1 MIDWQSKN
9 IELGK
14 YSGRTS
20 GHVKVHCP
28 ECHDNRK
35 NKADKSLS
43 CDLETGYFRC
53 FHCGFHGYATVI
65 TDEEK
70 EAWMRQQ
77 PWYRDY
83 SKKNAE
89 PKKEYAKPPKP
100 RTGKMD
106 AKTLAWFKG
115 RGISEKTLELMKVT
129 DGIDWMPA
137 SHGHRLPN
145 GGNCRTIHFN
155 YYKDGQLVATKLRSG
170 DKCFRQATAG
180 CEQVL
185 YNLDNIKN
193 TEEVYIVEGEMDA
206 LSLAEIGYTC
216 VVSVP
221 DGGSDR
227 NMHWLVDYYEKYFAD
242 KKTIY
247 ICSDNDTVGS
257 DLCRELQKHFDPGS
271 YVIVTDYG
279 QKPDGTPCK
288 DANDCLMYCGPDTLR
303 KKLDSGRTVRPEGDA
318 DMERL
323 GLDLDDLYANGL
335 PQGVKIGF
343 ANLDPLVRLEKGRL
357 VIITGTPGSG
367 KSQFLDQVAEKMNYH
382 HGWRFSMFS
391 PEMMPLSLHMAML
404 VSKFTGKHFDRESI
418 NPALYQKAK
427 ERVMDAVHFIDPDSY
442 DLDGILAIAKY
453 QVRKYGCDALVL
465 DPWNDL
471 TMNGE
476 GITKTD
482 DINTAL
488 LKILTFTQ
496 QQHIVTFVMAH
507 PSKVARNKDG
517 TVPKISLSDISGSI
531 HFYNRADI
539 GIVLTRHSEEGRDYT
554 ELTVQKMRFANLG
567 KVGDCYFKY
576 QVGVGRF
583 HPYDP
588 ALDTTD
594 WDETNHIEERVVQT
608 AITMPAAAPS
618 EANVQ
623 GFLQQAERADRDR
636 SISESRASSLAM
648 PSDRNVTEGKEPR
661 LDSDDDL
668 SFDNNDETPF

>member
-1 MIDWQSKN
+1 MIDWESKGIDLSN
-9 IELGK
+9 AVSCGDGAK
-14 YSGRTS
+14 KTY
-20 GHVKVHCP
+20 CP
-28 ECHDNRK
+28 WCHDGRK
-35 NKADKSLS
+35 PSHRHQRELLCVLD
-43 CDLETGYFRC
+43 TGWY
-53 FHCGFHGYATVI
+53 HCYNCQREGFATVL

-70 EAWMRQQ
+70 QEWLRQK
-77 PWYRDY
+77 PGYKDY
-83 SKKNAE
+83 KKKKDQE
-89 PKKEYAKPPKP
+89 PPKEYKKP
-100 RTGKMD
+100 RKPKTATIDPDVVKWFKEKRHISEETLVKMGVTSCYDYISPNVSETGK
-106 AKTLAWFKG
+106 G
-115 RGISEKTLELMKVT
+115 YNNNV
-129 DGIDWMPA
+129 
-137 SHGHRLPN
+137 
-145 GGNCRTIHFN
+145 IHFN
-155 YYKDGQLVATKLRSG
+155 YYRGDELVNVK
-170 DKCFRQATAG
+170 FRGPRKEFWIVGGAEKIA
-180 CEQVL
+180 
-185 YNLDNIKN
+185 YNLNGIKN
-193 TEEVYIVEGEMDA
+193 TESCYIVEGEMDA
-206 LSLAEIGYTC
+206 LALAEIGYTN

-221 DGGSDR
+221 VGASDGQ
-227 NMHWLVDYYEKYFAD
+227 MHWLVDYYEEYFAM
-242 KKTIY
+242 KKLVY
-247 ICSDNDTVGS
+247 ICA
-257 DLCRELQKHFDPGS
+257 DLDLAGETLRKNLIKHFDPDQ
-271 YVIVTDYG
+271 YVVIEDYG
-279 QKPDGTPCK
+279 KDPETGARLK
-288 DANDCLMYCGPDTLR
+288 DANDCLIKLGPDALR
-303 KKLDSGRTVRPEGDA
+303 RYLANGRATKPQGDA
-318 DMERL
+318 DMELL
-323 GLDLDDLYANGL
+323 GKDLDDLYANGL

-357 VIITGTPGSG
+357 VILTGTPGSG

-418 NPALYQKAK
+418 NPDLYQKAK

-608 AITMPAAAPS
+608 AITMPAAAAPS

-623 GFLQQAERADRDR
+623 GFLDQAARMEK
-636 SISESRASSLAM
+636 ES
-648 PSDRNVTEGKEPR
+648 KPR
-661 LDSDDDL
+661 LDSDNDL
-668 SFDNNDETPF
+668 PFDNNGETPF

>member
-1 MIDWQSKN
+1 
-9 IELGK
+9 
-14 YSGRTS
+14 
-20 GHVKVHCP
+20 
-28 ECHDNRK
+28 
-35 NKADKSLS
+35 
-43 CDLETGYFRC
+43 
-53 FHCGFHGYATVI
+53 
-65 TDEEK
+65 
-70 EAWMRQQ
+70 MRQQ

-279 QKPDGTPCK
+279 TKPDGTPCK

-303 KKLDSGRTVRPEGDA
+303 KKLDEGRTVRPEGDA

-418 NPALYQKAK
+418 NAALYQKAK

-567 KVGDCYFKY
+567 KVGDTYFKY

-608 AITMPAAAPS
+608 AITMPAAAPAGNP
-618 EANVQ
+618 EANVS
-623 GFLQQAERADRDR
+623 GFLEQAARQERDR

>member
-1 MIDWQSKN
+1 MEN
-9 IELGK
+9 G
-14 YSGRTS
+14 
-20 GHVKVHCP
+20 
-28 ECHDNRK
+28 
-35 NKADKSLS
+35 A
-43 CDLETGYFRC
+43 
-53 FHCGFHGYATVI
+53 FHCHNCGWKGSAKVFTE
-65 TDEEK
+65 EEK
-70 EAWMRQQ
+70 EQWMRQNGY
-77 PWYRDY
+77 W
-83 SKKNAE
+83 
-89 PKKEYAKPPKP
+89 KEYEKKKKTEVKKTYKKPPAIK
-100 RTGKMD
+100 K
-106 AKTLAWFKG
+106 KTLCPEVIAYFKD
-115 RGISEKTLELMKVT
+115 RRHISQKTLELAGIT
-129 DGIDWMPA
+129 DGIDFMPPN
-137 SHGHRLPN
+137 HKRNLRLPN
-145 GGNCRTIHFN
+145 GGNTRTIHFN
-155 YYKDGQLVATKLRSG
+155 YFRDGELIMTKLRSG
-170 DKCFRQATAG
+170 DKGFFQYGG
-180 CEQVL
+180 CEQIA

-193 TEEVYIVEGEMDA
+193 TAECYIVEGEIDA
-206 LSLAEIGYTC
+206 LSLMEIGYYN
-216 VVSVP
+216 VISVP
-221 DGGSDR
+221 DGGRDKS
-227 NMHWLVDYYEKYFAD
+227 MHWLVDYYEEYFAYKD
-242 KKTIY
+242 MVY
-247 ICSDNDTVGS
+247 ICSDYDPTGK
-257 DLCRELQKHFDPGS
+257 DLLSELTKHFDPDK
-271 YVIVTDYG
+271 YTIIDDYG
-279 QKPDGTPCK
+279 TDPETGERLK
-288 DANDCLMYCGPDTLR
+288 DANDCLVKLGPDVLR
-303 KKLDSGRTVRPEGDA
+303 KKLANGRTVRPEGDA

-335 PQGVKIGF
+335 PKGVEIGF
-343 ANLDPLVRLEKGRL
+343 ANLNQLVRLEKGRL

-623 GFLQQAERADRDR
+623 GFLQQAERADREQHR
-636 SISESRASSLAM
+636 PTSLE
-648 PSDRNVTEGKEPR
+648 DN
-661 LDSDDDL
+661 DDL
-668 SFDNNDETPF
+668 PFDNNENEPPF